1 MNNPQLTIIV
11 TAYNEEASI
20 GSVVEGLTTCCGDFA
35 EIMVV
40 NDGSTDRTAETV
52 SAVNGSVKLISH
64 KRNYG
69 YGAALKTGIR
79 EASSEMLC
87 FFDGDGQHDP
97 QDVLRL
103 YQASGDFD
111 MVVGSRGRSAFLNLM
126 RTPGKL
132 ILHILANFLAKRRIP
147 DVNSGL
153 RLVRREA
160 IMRYLYLLPDG
171 FSAST
176 TMTMI
181 FMTRGYE
188 VKYIDIKVKPRKGKS
203 QVHQLRDGTAT
214 IMLIL
219 RILLLFNP
227 MRFFLPVS
235 TLFIFLGVVYGA
247 HKLYET
253 GVGLSVGSL
262 LIIFVGLLSFIFG
275 LLCDQISSLRL
286 ERFESIDGFRRYE
299 ERGPRS
305 ETGRVGPGAQ
315 DE

>member
-1 MNNPQLTIIV
+1 MNSPQLTIIV
-11 TAYNEEASI
+11 TAFNEEASI
-20 GSVVEGLTTCCGDFA
+20 GSVVEGLVNCCGNFA
-35 EIMVV
+35 EIIVV
-40 NDGSTDRTAETV
+40 NDGSTDRTAEIV
-52 SAVNGSVKLISH
+52 SAVNGRIKLINH
-64 KRNYG
+64 RRNYG

-79 EASSEMLC
+79 EASSEQVC
-87 FFDGDGQHDP
+87 FFDGDGQHNP
-97 QDVLRL
+97 EDVHRL
-103 YQASGDFD
+103 YQASGNVD
-111 MVVGSRGRSAFLNLM
+111 MVVGSRGRSAFLNLL

-132 ILHILANFLAKRRIP
+132 ILHILANFLAKRPIP

-153 RLVRREA
+153 RIVRREA
-160 IMRYLYLLPDG
+160 ITRYLYLLPDG

-188 VKYIDIKVKPRKGKS
+188 VKYVDIRVKPRKGKS

-227 MRFFLPVS
+227 MRFFLPCS

-247 HKLYET
+247 YKLYDT
-253 GVGLSVGSL
+253 GTGLSVGSL

-299 ERGPRS
+299 KSGSRS
-305 ETGRVGPGAQ
+305 EMGRVEAETE